1 MQMYLGVM
9 HRDFLDVEAR
19 GSGTSGQGQ
28 QKEADQKDSAAQGV
42 DLQSIGRLSSGSS
55 SHPALSK
62 SSLKR

>member
-1 MQMYLGVM
+1 MYLGVM

-19 GSGTSGQGQ
+19 GPSGSAQE
-28 QKEADQKDSAAQGV
+28 KEDQKAAAAQGV

-55 SHPALSK
+55 SHPALSR